1 MEMPTTQ
8 TVTLTVN
15 GSEALPIRKGIRPN
29 MICEPVHIQL
39 DGRGN
44 PKYLHHLVDEVRGWP
59 HVQLHRPYADDPD
72 TFSFRL
78 EEVAIGADSSAFIR
92 DREFAR
98 MLIATPTIYLALP
111 LVCAHWAIVRRW
123 AEPHYPSSHGVMP
136 PGVVVLYMPR
146 DQEEL
151 EVCYFLF
158 SESYRVARK
167 VAEQTWAT

>member
-1 MEMPTTQ
+1 MEVPTTQ

-29 MICEPVHIQL
+29 MICEPAHIQL

-59 HVQLHRPYADDPD
+59 YVQLYPPFAGNPD

-78 EEVAIGADSSAFIR
+78 EEMSIAADSSAFIT

-98 MLIATPTIYLALP
+98 VLMATPTIYVTLP

-123 AEPHYPSSHGVMP
+123 AEPHFLSSHGVMP
-136 PGVVVLYMPR
+136 PGVVVLYTPR

-158 SESYRVARK
+158 SESYCFARK

>member
-15 GSEALPIRKGIRPN
+15 GSDALPLRKGIRPN
-29 MICEPVHIQL
+29 MICEPAHIQC

-44 PKYLHHLVDEVRGWP
+44 PKYLYELVNEVRGWP
-59 HVQLHRPYADDPD
+59 HVQSHRLFADDPD

-78 EEVAIGADSSAFIR
+78 EEVAIAADSSAFIR

-98 MLIATPTIYLALP
+98 VLIATPTIYLALP

-123 AEPHYPSSHGVMP
+123 AEPHYLSSHGVMP
-136 PGVVVLYMPR
+136 PGVVLR
-146 DQEEL
+146 IL
-151 EVCYFLF
+151 H
-158 SESYRVARK
+158 R
-167 VAEQTWAT
+167 